1 MINSY
6 CIYDFRLTLCDFR
19 LKKAFLQ
26 SEFQNL
32 LPQMEVKSFLRENA
46 FFTELKKRPREAL
59 LRSWKKAFSKKNLQR
74 TAGLR
79 PDKFK
84 EI

>member
-1 MINSY
+1 
-6 CIYDFRLTLCDFR
+6 
-19 LKKAFLQ
+19 
-26 SEFQNL
+26 
-32 LPQMEVKSFLRENA
+32 MEVKSFLRENA